1 MKSKVAIKHIS
12 TYGEKHIE
20 QALEDLL
27 IDLGGLETLIPATT
41 KKVLIKPNLV
51 YPMSWDTG
59 VTVNLTLIAK
69 LAQMIQETGIEVII
83 GEGAGLGVSSQ
94 DTFEK
99 IGAIRLAKKIGIPLY
114 DFKKGERVKVKI
126 NDGTMTKTVT
136 VHKIVT
142 ECDFII
148 SVPKLK
154 THCETVVSLSLKN
167 MKGLVCSDKERL
179 RFHLLDVNQCLVDLN
194 RVFKPK
200 LAIVE
205 GLIGLQGI
213 GPSSPGTPVD
223 LGLLIG
229 GQDPVAVDAVCARIM
244 RVEPAEIRHIKLAAE
259 AGLGTMD
266 LDEIEIR
273 GQELKSVIPE
283 HFEKPP
289 STIEGISPYDN
300 IHIVNGKPCS
310 NCIVSLAS
318 YLHVWVPKELVKQ
331 AASELRILIGPKAK
345 MQGTGN
351 EIALGNC
358 LKRYQ
363 GKLPYIPGCPPASDA
378 YGKTI
383 EDALRGK
390 FTVGEE
396 TIDSTLEKI
405 VPNPYQ

>member
-1 MKSKVAIKHIS
+1 MKSKVAIQHIP
-12 TYGEKHIE
+12 TYGNKEIE
-20 QALEDLL
+20 QGLENLL
-27 IDLGGLETLIPATT
+27 ANLGGLETLIPATT

-59 VTVNLTLIAK
+59 VTTNLTLLVK
-69 LAQMIQETGIEVII
+69 LARMIRETGVEVII

-99 IGAIRLAKKIGIPLY
+99 IGAIRLAKEIGIPLY

-154 THCETVVSLSLKN
+154 THCETIVSLSLKN
-167 MKGLVCSDKERL
+167 MKGLVCSEKERL
-179 RFHLLDVNQCLVDLN
+179 KFHLLDVNQCLVDLN

-213 GPSSPGTPVD
+213 GPSSPGTPIN

-229 GQDPVAVDAVCARIM
+229 GQDPVAVDAVCAKIM
-244 RVEPAEIRHIKLAAE
+244 RLEPAEIRHIKRAAE
-259 AGLGTMD
+259 AGLGTMN
-266 LDEIEIR
+266 LDEIEMR
-273 GQELKSVIPE
+273 GEKLKNVIPE

-310 NCIVSLAS
+310 NCIVGLAS
-318 YLHVWVPKELVKQ
+318 YLHAWIPKELAKQ
-331 AASELRILIGPKAK
+331 AKSELRILLGPKAK
-345 MQGTGN
+345 MQGGGN

-378 YGKTI
+378 YGQII

-390 FTVGEE
+390 FVVHQDS
-396 TIDSTLEKI
+396 IDSTLEKI
-405 VPNPYQ
+405 VPNP